1 MGIYDRDYMR
11 RRESDTPESARTV
24 ARRGLVIAVVV
35 VVVVLLLGNA
45 IRRDAEA
52 RREMEKQRKEWER
65 QVDFPS
71 YPMPAEPAPEPPP
84 MLKRLLN
91 VNTAT
96 MEELEKVPYMRKR
109 MAESIIENR
118 PFKSM
123 EDLDRA
129 WGIGKPTIERLR
141 FYLMVE

>member
-1 MGIYDRDYMR
+1 MIARTGIILAICIVGGLLVFAGVIQRKAEEEDRWIR
-11 RRESDTPESARTV
+11 QQRAEEEQVRTLLQSAARAVRETPE
-24 ARRGLVIAVVV
+24 LEDEIK
-35 VVVVLLLGNA
+35 N
-45 IRRDAEA
+45 
-52 RREMEKQRKEWER
+52 
-65 QVDFPS
+65 
-71 YPMPAEPAPEPPP
+71 EPPP

-96 MEELEKVPYMRKR
+96 LEELDRVPNVSRR
-109 MAESIIENR
+109 TAESIIENR

-141 FYLMVE
+141 HYLTVE